1 MSHGHVVAYPT
12 GTSYGLGVNAL
23 DETAL
28 KRLNA
33 LKQRSEEKVYTVL
46 LPERDPERFVAWT
59 DEERRVFSAL
69 QDRPLTL
76 LVRAREPLQHL
87 AQDGR
92 VGIRTADHPF
102 TRELVTLLPF
112 PITATSA
119 NVSGETPACTVT
131 DLEALA
137 KEVRLYAVDG
147 GSLVRCLPSAVAA
160 WENGRWRMIRKGD
173 VTEQE
178 LEEARTRS

>member
-1 MSHGHVVAYPT
+1 
-12 GTSYGLGVNAL
+12 
-23 DETAL
+23 
-28 KRLNA
+28 
-33 LKQRSEEKVYTVL
+33 TVL
-46 LPERDPERFVAWT
+46 LPERNPERFVDWT
-59 DEERRVFSAL
+59 DEERRVFFGL

-92 VGIRTADHPF
+92 IGIRTPDHPF

-119 NVSGETPACTVT
+119 NVSAKAPACTVT

-147 GSLVRCLPSAVAA
+147 GSLVRCLPSTVAA
-160 WENGRWRMIRKGD
+160 WEKGQWRIVREGE
-173 VTEQE
+173 VTKQE
-178 LEEARTRS
+178 LEETVAASP